1 MPNQTTR
8 ARAVIFDIDGTLLDS
23 VDLHAKAWVDAFS
36 DFGHRVAFD
45 DVRRQI
51 GKGGDQLLPE
61 FLSAEEIAARG
72 EALEAH
78 RGDIL
83 KERYV
88 PLMKPFAGVRAL
100 LERVRND
107 GAQVALASSAK
118 KDEVKLYKKI
128 LNIADLINVETSSD
142 DAEQS
147 KPHPDIF
154 EAVVKRLKGLSPHQ
168 MVAIGDTPYD
178 AEAAGKAGIPTI
190 GVRCGGWD
198 EDDLRRAGCIAVYEG
213 PADLLARFDTW
224 RSLVR

>member
-23 VDLHAKAWVDAFS
+23 VDQHAKAWVDAFS
-36 DFGHRVAFD
+36 DSGHRVAFE

-61 FLSAEEIAARG
+61 FLSVEEIAARG
-72 EALEAH
+72 EALESH
-78 RGDIL
+78 RGAIL
-83 KERYV
+83 KERYL

-107 GAQVALASSAK
+107 GAKVALASSAK
-118 KDEVKLYKKI
+118 QDEVKLYKKI
-128 LNIADLINVETSSD
+128 LNIADLIDVETSSD

-154 EAVVKRLKGLSPHQ
+154 EAVVKRLKGLSPQQ

-198 EDDLRRAGCIAVYEG
+198 EDDLRRAGCIAVYDD
-213 PADLLARFDTW
+213 PADLLAQFDTW
-224 RSLVR
+224 RSLGT